1 MLRTLGILKSPI
13 LSLKRPILSLSFSTQ
28 QLPTNDLGSFL
39 DNYEQ
44 PPVENSLPP
53 TAGVRGYP
61 SPNVFSNKNPLT
73 KNWVKNKIRL
83 HCHSTRNNT
92 ITTLTKE
99 TGEPMIWFSGGS
111 CGFKKGNRSTYEA
124 GYQCAVRMF
133 KWIEEYQ
140 RTVPS
145 LEIDLFFKGFG
156 QGREALKGALL
167 AAEGERVRQLVVSIT
182 DRTPIKI
189 GGTRAKK
196 TRRL

>member
-1 MLRTLGILKSPI
+1 MLRTLGI
-13 LSLKRPILSLSFSTQ
+13 LKRPILSLSFSTR
-28 QLPTNDLGSFL
+28 QLPTNLGSFI
-39 DNYEQ
+39 DNHEQ
-44 PPVENSLPP
+44 PPIDNSLPP

-61 SPNVFSNKNPLT
+61 SPNANPINPFSYR

-99 TGEPMIWFSGGS
+99 NGEPMVWFSGGS
-111 CGFKKGNRSTYEA
+111 CGFKKGNRASYEA

-133 KWIEEYQ
+133 RWIEEYKK
-140 RTVPS
+140 TTPD

-167 AAEGERVRQLVVSIT
+167 AAEGERVRQLVVTIT